1 MRTGRTT
8 SNQLQMLT
16 GRSSP
21 GLCAVM
27 FVLGAFAACLV
38 LQMVDSADHYE
49 LNLKF
54 GLRPRN
60 VQSLLDFVPAGF
72 LHLSWNHFEE
82 NGLYLLVVGFFAA
95 CQGIGKLLAVTAV
108 VLVTSSLAWWLFGP
122 LDTYSVGAS
131 GVICGWIGYGL
142 VGSRWVQG
150 VSARSSVSFS
160 DGFIYPSVLR
170 GRSLRLF
177 AMRLRSPRVRSDRSV
192 PFGMYWRNSPLVFS
206 FEPRCQGLCGSQK

>member
-1 MRTGRTT
+1 MVWVRGATRAVRTRVMRIGRTT

-54 GLRPRN
+54 GLRPGTFKVCLTSFPRFSS
-60 VQSLLDFVPAGF
+60 SLVESLRGKRP
-72 LHLSWNHFEE
+72 LSARRRILRCMPGYWQ
-82 NGLYLLVVGFFAA
+82 AA
-95 CQGIGKLLAVTAV
+95 AVTAV

-142 VGSRWVQG
+142 VGVG
-150 VSARSSVSFS
+150 
-160 DGFIYPSVLR
+160 GFK
-170 GRSLRLF
+170 G
-177 AMRLRSPRVRSDRSV
+177 
-192 PFGMYWRNSPLVFS
+192 
-206 FEPRCQGLCGSQK
+206 